1 MKRALSL
8 CLAILLAGAAA
19 QAAAQAWPAK
29 PVKLIVP
36 ANPGGGTADPISR
49 FLAEELSKTLGVRM
63 VVESRPG
70 ANGNIGAA
78 AAAQAAPD
86 GYTLLFSWAG
96 TLATNTHLYRNMQVN
111 PRRDL
116 LPIVYVGN
124 VPNILVVNA
133 SVPLKT
139 LSDFTAYVKG
149 NPKKLNYGSS
159 GNGSSMHL
167 AAALYMQRTGT
178 EMVHVPYNSVPKAL
192 NDLLT
197 GDIQLMFQLVPGV
210 LGLVKSGKLRAIA
223 IMADHRFEALPDVPT
238 FAEAGMPGLAT
249 GTWFGF
255 LAPVGTPPAVI
266 ARVNADVNKV
276 LKDPSV
282 RARLVDM
289 GLEPGGGTPKE
300 FADFWDREIAR
311 WGEVVRFTGV
321 KLD

>member
-1 MKRALSL
+1 MRSIAVLFA
-8 CLAILLAGAAA
+8 CLAAAAFPAAA
-19 QAAAQAWPAK
+19 QDWPTK

-36 ANPGGGTADPISR
+36 AGAGGGTADPISR
-49 FLAEELSKTLGVRM
+49 YLADEISKGLGHRM

-70 ANGNIGAA
+70 ANGNIGAT
-78 AAAQAAPD
+78 AAAQSVPD

-96 TLATNTHLYRNMQVN
+96 TLATNVHMYRSMAIN

-139 LSDFTAYVKG
+139 LADFTAYVKA
-149 NPKKLNYGSS
+149 NPKKLFYGST

-167 AAALYMQRTGT
+167 AAGLYMQRTGT
-178 EMVHVPYNSVPKAL
+178 EMQHVPYNSVPKAL
-192 NDLLT
+192 NDILT

-223 IMADHRFEALPDVPT
+223 LMADRRFEALPDVPT
-238 FAEAGMPGLAT
+238 FAEAGLPGLAT

-255 LAPVGTPPAVI
+255 LAPVGTPPAVV
-266 ARVNADVNKV
+266 ARMNAEVNKV
-276 LKDPSV
+276 LRDPAV
-282 RARLVDM
+282 RAKLVEM
-289 GLEPGGGTPKE
+289 GMEPGGGTPKE